1 MNTKNPATGKGVVR
15 TRIAPTPSGFLHLG
29 NILSFTLTAAL
40 AEKTQASTLLRID
53 DLDSQL
59 INRLYVVDIFETL
72 DFLEIPWTEGPTNY
86 QDYQAA
92 YSQLHRLE
100 LYNEA
105 LRQLQESGYLFACT
119 CSRTDISSRNK
130 KHEVPGANFPE
141 NAGYPGTC
149 LNKNLPMNTPGC
161 NWRLRTLAGAATSSD
176 LNITSSMSGFVVRR
190 NDGVDRKS
198 TRLNSSHHCA
208 TR

>member
-53 DLDSQL
+53 DLDSQR

-92 YSQLHRLE
+92 YSQLHRRSEEHTSE
-100 LYNEA
+100 LQS
-105 LRQLQESGYLFACT
+105 LM
-119 CSRTDISSRNK
+119 RNS
-130 KHEVPGANFPE
+130 
-141 NAGYPGTC
+141 Y
-149 LNKNLPMNTPGC
+149 
-161 NWRLRTLAGAATSSD
+161 
-176 LNITSSMSGFVVRR
+176 
-190 NDGVDRKS
+190 
-198 TRLNSSHHCA
+198 
-208 TR
+208 